1 MGGGYWNLEFVRL
14 KFVWDLGFGI
24 WSFVRTLDFAPGPFK
39 TPGVFS
45 ARASFYSQWRT
56 SLRPYGILRENNLP
70 PEALLQNIWH
80 HQRLL
85 RDELKLTDGRAVRVL
100 HPGFWNHGAG
110 PDFREAVLQFGSE
123 PPVTGDVEIDLQLS
137 GWKAHGHDR
146 NPNFKNVRL
155 HVLWESAAGEKSLPT
170 LALRPFL
177 DAPLVE
183 LALWLTTDAAQKYPE
198 GLLGQ
203 CAGPLRDLSLTQL
216 EQLLNEAALVRFER
230 KAADL
235 HARARQCGWEQS
247 LWEGMLRALGYRH
260 NVWPMQRVGELR
272 GRLLAV
278 GQAPPPV
285 TVHQAPP
292 LGEPAGEGA
301 RDTNASRG
309 RLAHSG
315 SSSLIAVQARLLG
328 LSGLLPHDLTRQQR
342 SADTYLR
349 TVWDH
354 WWRERDAFSDC
365 ALPKTLWKL
374 NGLRPAN
381 HPHRRLALAA
391 HWAGDAKLFKRIDQW
406 FITTQPDKALDE
418 SLLKCL
424 QPEADEFW
432 SRHWTLRSAAMPKPQ
447 PLLGATRATD
457 LAINVILPWLWLRA
471 REGGNAKLQAEA
483 ERRYFVWPAA
493 EDNSVL
499 RLARD
504 RLLGGRRDVKLA
516 NAAMQQGV
524 LQVVS
529 DFCHHS
535 NALCADCKFPELVKN
550 WRVGAA

>member
-1 MGGGYWNLEFVRL
+1 MN
-14 KFVWDLGFGI
+14 
-24 WSFVRTLDFAPGPFK
+24 
-39 TPGVFS
+39 S

-56 SLRPYGILRENNLP
+56 SLRPFGVLRENDLP

-85 RDELKLTDGRAVRVL
+85 RDELKLTDGRTVRVL

-110 PDFREAVLQFGSE
+110 PDFRGAVLQFGTE
-123 PPVTGDVEIDLQLS
+123 PPVTGDVEIDLQAS
-137 GWKAHGHDR
+137 GWKAHAHDR

-155 HVLWESAAGEKSLPT
+155 HVLWESTAGEKSLPT
-170 LALRPFL
+170 LVLKPFL

-235 HARARQCGWEQS
+235 NARARQCGWEQA
-247 LWEGMLRALGYRH
+247 LWEGMLRALGYKQ

-272 GRLLAV
+272 GRL
-278 GQAPPPV
+278 GK
-285 TVHQAPP
+285 T
-292 LGEPAGEGA
+292 
-301 RDTNASRG
+301 
-309 RLAHSG
+309 
-315 SSSLIAVQARLLG
+315 SLISAQARLLG
-328 LSGLLPHDLTRQQR
+328 VSGLLPNDLTRQQR

-365 ALPKTLWKL
+365 VLPKTLWKL

-406 FITTQPDKALDE
+406 FTATQPDNAMDE

-424 QPEADEFW
+424 QPDADEFW
-432 SRHWTLRSAAMPKPQ
+432 SRHWTLRSAAMAKSQ

-483 ERRYFVWPAA
+483 ERRYFAWPAA
-493 EDNSVL
+493 EDNAVL

-516 NAAMQQGV
+516 NAAMQQGL

-535 NALCADCKFPELVKN
+535 NALCADCKFPELVRN
-550 WRVGAA
+550 WRVGAV

>member
-1 MGGGYWNLEFVRL
+1 M
-14 KFVWDLGFGI
+14 D
-24 WSFVRTLDFAPGPFK
+24 
-39 TPGVFS
+39 S

-56 SLRPYGILRENNLP
+56 SLRPFGVLRENDLP

-85 RDELKLTDGRAVRVL
+85 RDELKLIDGRAVRVL

-110 PDFREAVLQFGSE
+110 PDFRDAVLQFGSE
-123 PPVTGDVEIDLQLS
+123 RPVTGDVEIDLQAS
-137 GWKAHGHDR
+137 GWKAHAHDR
-146 NPNFKNVRL
+146 NPNFKKVWL
-155 HVLWESAAGEKSLPT
+155 HVLWELPGSAEHCSARSPAEPASRAMLGAPLELPT
-170 LALRPFL
+170 LILKPFL

-203 CAGPLRDLSLTQL
+203 CAGPLRDLSLAQL
-216 EQLLNEAALVRFER
+216 QQLLNEAALVRFER

-235 HARARQCGWEQS
+235 NARARQCGWEQS
-247 LWEGMLRALGYRH
+247 LWEGMLRALGYKQ

-272 GRLLAV
+272 GRL
-278 GQAPPPV
+278 GK
-285 TVHQAPP
+285 T
-292 LGEPAGEGA
+292 
-301 RDTNASRG
+301 
-309 RLAHSG
+309 
-315 SSSLIAVQARLLG
+315 SLICAQARLLG
-328 LSGLLPHDLTRQQR
+328 ISGLLPNDLTRQQR

-365 ALPKTLWKL
+365 ALPKSLWKL

-391 HWAGDAKLFKRIDQW
+391 HWADDAKLLKRIDQW
-406 FITTQPDKALDE
+406 FTTTQPDNALDE

-424 QPEADEFW
+424 QPDADEFW
-432 SRHWTLRSAAMPKPQ
+432 SSHWTLRSAAMPKPQ

-457 LAINVILPWLWLRA
+457 LAINVILPWFWLRA

-483 ERRYFVWPAA
+483 ERRYFAWPAA
-493 EDNSVL
+493 EDNAVL

-504 RLLGGRRDVKLA
+504 RLLGGRRDVKLT
-516 NAAMQQGV
+516 NAATQQGV
-524 LQVVS
+524 MQVVS

-550 WRVGAA
+550 WRVGAR